1 MNCNRKTLSAGN
13 GFSLLVVRNKKRIMR
28 ILFAFV
34 FFLFIT
40 GCEKEQEIN
49 TGCEELQSALV
60 NADENKIEQAITE
73 AISSLPSKLH
83 TEQNL
88 TALTLVLTN
97 QCGVSAKVL
106 CFRCIKT
113 LPEQSEIRISATA
126 GTGVVNKTID
136 ISAIS
141 ISDERMKFVNMHD

>member
-1 MNCNRKTLSAGN
+1 
-13 GFSLLVVRNKKRIMR
+13 MR

-34 FFLFIT
+34 CFLFIA
-40 GCEKEQEIN
+40 GCEKEQAIN
-49 TGCEELQSALV
+49 SGCEELQSALV
-60 NADENKIEQAITE
+60 NADETKIKQAITE
-73 AISSLPSKLH
+73 AINSLPSKAH

-88 TALTLVLTN
+88 TALTLTLSH
-97 QCGVSAKVL
+97 QCGVTAKVL

-113 LPEQSEIRISATA
+113 LPEQSEIRISATD

-141 ISDERMKFVNMHD
+141 IGDERMKFVNMHD

>member
-1 MNCNRKTLSAGN
+1 MNCNRKTYSEDN
-13 GFSLLVVRNKKRIMR
+13 GLLLILVSNKNRIMR

-34 FFLFIT
+34 CFLFIT

-49 TGCEELQSALV
+49 TGCEELQSVLV
-60 NADENKIEQAITE
+60 NADENKIKQAITE
-73 AISSLPSKLH
+73 AINSLPSKVH

-88 TALTLVLTN
+88 TALSLILSN

-113 LPEQSEIRISATA
+113 LPEQSEIRISATD

-141 ISDERMKFVNMHD
+141 IGDERMKFVNMHD